1 MITTFGT
8 LHLNPERRDEALQ
21 EYLHLVEESR
31 KEAGCWNYV
40 VSADLVDPLT
50 LYIFEE
56 WADEETLEAHRQSE
70 HFVAHRSRAAEH
82 IVAAEINRYESGSAE
97 RRTIGPAEGT
107 S

>member
-1 MITTFGT
+1 MFGT

-21 EYLHLVEESR
+21 EYQHMVEESR

-40 VSADLVDPLT
+40 VLADLVDPLT

-70 HFVAHRSRAAEH
+70 HFVAHRSRSVGH
-82 IVAAEINRYESGSAE
+82 IVAAAINHYQTGSAE
-97 RRTIGPAEGT
+97 RRTIGRPPGRHEP
-107 S
+107 